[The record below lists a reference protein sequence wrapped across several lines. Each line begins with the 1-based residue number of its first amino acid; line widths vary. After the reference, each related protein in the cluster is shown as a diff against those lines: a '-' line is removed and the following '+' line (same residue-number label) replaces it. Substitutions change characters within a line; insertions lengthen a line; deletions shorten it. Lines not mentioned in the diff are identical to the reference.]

1 MKFTDSASAVERL
14 AGHLVDP
21 VMLTRKRYAGPI
33 LHLRDKTAFVR
44 PRVGNAAQVMTRFEE
59 LYLQEARGWWQLAAA
74 DFESAG
80 G

>member
-1 MKFTDSASAVERL
+1 
-14 AGHLVDP
+14 
-21 VMLTRKRYAGPI
+21 MLTRKRYVGPI

-44 PRVGNAAQVMTRFEE
+44 PRVGNAAQVMARFEE
-59 LYLQEARGWWQLAAA
+59 LYLQEARGWWQFAAA